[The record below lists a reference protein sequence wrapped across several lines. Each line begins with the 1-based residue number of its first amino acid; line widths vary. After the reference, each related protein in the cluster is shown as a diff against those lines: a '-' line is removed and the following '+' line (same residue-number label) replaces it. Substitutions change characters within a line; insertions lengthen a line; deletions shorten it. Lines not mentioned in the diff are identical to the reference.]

1 MNFSALVKSMNFL
14 ILLLYSWGA
23 TFLHSGK
30 TGELVSVF
38 ILTSVLVSDL
48 EEIKVLKFWR

>member
-1 MNFSALVKSMNFL
+1 MNFSALVKSMNVL

-38 ILTSVLVSDL
+38 ILTLVLVSDL
-48 EEIKVLKFWR
+48 